1 MDERTLRVLEFEKIR
16 ERLRQLTETEV
27 GAELAAELGPTVD
40 FRSVQERLQETAEA
54 RALLREGDLSLR
66 GVHDLRLPLARVRVG
81 GVLMSEDLLRILHT
95 VRVARR
101 VKGGVLSRSDRAP
114 QLSAVAR
121 NLPNFEPLEA
131 ELERA
136 IGEDG
141 HVLDSASPE
150 LARIRKQLRATE
162 QELRTQLEELIR
174 SPRWARMLQDPIIT
188 VRGDRYVVPVKQQY
202 AHQFPGI
209 LHDQSGTGQ
218 TAFMEPLV
226 AVQLGNRLRAL
237 RGAEEREV
245 QRVLARLSERVGT
258 YAVPLEE
265 AVRGLARLDLA
276 FAKARLA
283 EELDAVHPELLPDP
297 QLELVEARHPLL
309 VYAHR
314 RDPQRPVVPIDVRLG
329 TDFRTLLL
337 TGPNTGGKTVTL
349 KTIGL
354 LQLMVQSGLFVPA
367 SPRSRMGVF
376 PQVFADIG
384 DEQSIEQ
391 SLSTFSSH
399 MRAIVDIL
407 RRARPGALVLLDE
420 IGAGTDPAEGSA
432 LARAIL
438 ETLHER
444 GCRVVATT
452 HYGELKSLAYSRE
465 GVQNASVDFDTET
478 LRPTYR
484 LRVGIPGSSHAF
496 VIAQRLGL
504 PLEVLERA
512 RGFLARETVEMEAI
526 LTGLSEDRRRIE
538 VDRAE
543 AERLR
548 REAEEERA
556 RYEALRA
563 QLRSERERLLSRA
576 REEALELLERA
587 REEVRR
593 VLAELREER
602 RAQLAQEAQLRLAE
616 LQKALKAGQALEAGE
631 PVEAVAPGDRVWVA
645 SLRAEGTVVRVTER
659 DEVEVEVGRWR
670 VRVPRT
676 DLRPPASPAPV
687 LRPRVSA
694 ERAFAVESA
703 ARLDLRGL
711 NVDDAVYELERAL
724 DAALVRGV
732 RRLVVVHGKGTGTL
746 RRAVHE
752 ALSAH
757 PDVRFRLAPPRE
769 GGEGVTVVEF
779 EP

>member
-16 ERLRQLTETEV
+16 DRLRQLTETAV
-27 GAELAAELGPTVD
+27 GTELVAELGPTAD
-40 FRSVQERLQETAEA
+40 FRAVQERLQETAEA
-54 RALLREGDLSLR
+54 RELLRAGELSLR
-66 GVHDLRLPLARVRVG
+66 GVYDLRPLLARVRVG
-81 GVLMSEDLLRILHT
+81 GVLSPEDLLRVLHT

-101 VKGGVLSRSDRAP
+101 VKGGVLSRAERVP
-114 QLSAVAR
+114 QLSALVR
-121 NLPNFEPLEA
+121 DLPTFEPLEA

-136 IGEDG
+136 LGEDG
-141 HVLDSASPE
+141 RVLDSASPE

-162 QELRTQLEELIR
+162 QELRTRLEELLR

-237 RGAEEREV
+237 RGAEEREI
-245 QRVLARLSERVGT
+245 QRVLAWLSERVAAC
-258 YAVPLEE
+258 AVPLEE
-265 AVRGLARLDLA
+265 AVRRLARLDLA
-276 FAKARLA
+276 LAKARLA
-283 EELDAVHPELLPDP
+283 EELDAVDPELLPEP
-297 QLELVEARHPLL
+297 RLELVEARHPLL

-314 RDPQRPVVPIDVRLG
+314 RDPQRPVVPIDVWLG

-337 TGPNTGGKTVTL
+337 TGPNTGGKTVAL

-354 LQLMVQSGLFVPA
+354 LQLMLQSGLFVPA

-376 PQVFADIG
+376 PQIFADIG

-391 SLSTFSSH
+391 SLSTFSGH

-407 RRARPGALVLLDE
+407 HRARPGALVLLDE

-432 LARAIL
+432 LARAVL

-452 HYGELKSLAYSRE
+452 HYGELKSLAYSLE
-465 GVQNASVDFDTET
+465 GVQNASVDFDAET

-484 LRVGIPGSSHAF
+484 LRIGVPGSSHAF
-496 VIAQRLGL
+496 IIAQRLGL
-504 PLEVLERA
+504 PPEILDRA
-512 RGFLARETVEMEAI
+512 RESLGRKMVEMETV
-526 LTGLSEDRRRIE
+526 LTGLNEDRRRME
-538 VDRAE
+538 LARAE

-556 RYEALRA
+556 RYEALQA
-563 QLRSERERLLSRA
+563 QLRSERERLLARA
-576 REEALELLERA
+576 REEARELLERT

-602 RAQLAQEAQLRLAE
+602 RAQVAQEAHSRLAE
-616 LQKALKAGQALEAGE
+616 LQKALRAGQALEAGE
-631 PVEAVAPGDRVWVA
+631 PVETVVPGDRVRVA
-645 SLRAEGTVVRVTER
+645 SLRAEGIVVGVTER
-659 DEVEVEVGRWR
+659 DEVEVQVGRWR
-670 VRVPRT
+670 VRVPRA
-676 DLRPPASPAPV
+676 DLRLPTGPAPSSQ
-687 LRPRVSA
+687 PRMPA
-694 ERAFAVESA
+694 QRAFAVESA
-703 ARLDLRGL
+703 ARLDLRGMKA
-711 NVDDAVYELERAL
+711 DDAVYELERAL
-724 DAALVRGV
+724 DTALVRGV
-732 RRLVVVHGKGTGTL
+732 RRLVVVHGKGTGAL

-757 PDVRFRLAPPRE
+757 PGIRFHLAPPSE
-769 GGEGVTVVEF
+769 GGEGVTVVEL